1 MKRFILL
8 LLTALITSS
17 LFACSRQEEEF
28 FGDADEQKS
37 GDFADGS
44 TDFTSDIEGDGGL
57 IIDLEI
63 PEFSLDKVI
72 YNDVCNSID
81 ISQYPDPEISP
92 LPDGSETPYGLFYL
106 YSVGFNGDPETE
118 LLATRESYLYVAFAQ
133 NELVPENHLPN
144 LPLKEFL
151 QQFGY
156 IENTPVTE
164 SVELPY
170 LSDFTIGYF
179 PYIAF
184 DALIT
189 HCVENEYT
197 IFRAYLTADCFTTDS
212 CKDFSPLSL
221 SSRILCNPNFDEVV
235 PDSESNLHEH
245 THGSIAY
252 YLTQSVPKASAVF
265 PVIID
270 NLYAEDDFSLLSYLK
285 KSGFYE
291 DKELT
296 QTLLNDIAADEGA
309 TAVAGYISWATYLEL
324 AQCDSQINCV
334 WLTDSCLNGD
344 CNMH

>member
-8 LLTALITSS
+8 LLAGLITIA
-17 LFACSRQEEEF
+17 LFGCSREEEF

-37 GDFADGS
+37 ESYADGN

-72 YNDVCNSID
+72 YNDICNSID
-81 ISQYPDPEISP
+81 ENEPTDSDLSP

-118 LLATRESYLYVAFAQ
+118 LLATRDSYLYVAFAQ

-144 LPLKEFL
+144 LHLKEFL

-164 SVELPY
+164 SVEIPY
-170 LSDFTIGYF
+170 LSDFTVGYF

-197 IFRAYLTADCFTTDS
+197 LFRAYLTADCFTTDT
-212 CKDFSPLSL
+212 CRDFSPLSL
-221 SSRILCNPNFDEVV
+221 SSRILRNPNFDEVV

-252 YLTQSVPKASAVF
+252 HLTQSVPKASTIF

-270 NLYAEDDFSLLSYLK
+270 NLNTEDAFSLLPYLK

-291 DKELT
+291 DKALT
-296 QTLLNDIAADEGA
+296 KMLLTDIAHDEGA

-324 AQCDSQINCV
+324 AQSDKQINCV
-334 WLTDSCLNGD
+334 WLTDICLNGE
-344 CNMH
+344 CNLH